1 MPRSTDPEKHPEQ
14 PRPAADGADVR
25 ENMLAVVAAATSK
38 ITPVTLQ
45 RKLRKAF
52 GYDRRQV
59 RDGLA
64 GLVAKG
70 ELNYIDE
77 AGRTIVE
84 MAFNRP
90 VRVSRKIFLVP
101 AGLTLADE
109 KEKVPVVI
117 QPGAAFG
124 DGRHP
129 STRLALTGLEWA
141 VDQLYPFSGRSAATV
156 LDIGTGSG
164 VLLVAALRLGI
175 GSGIGLDIDPCAVSE
190 AITNIRLNGLA
201 ARAAASHHG
210 IQKLDR
216 EYALICANLRWPT
229 LKSMR
234 DPIKQRLQPG
244 GALLVSGIQSAEVTA
259 LTAWYAKAGFRCR
272 WRSERCGWAA
282 VVMQPADR

>member
-14 PRPAADGADVR
+14 SHPTSDGAAVR
-25 ENMLAVVAAATSK
+25 ENMLAVIAAATSK

-52 GYDRRQV
+52 GYDRRKV
-59 RDGLA
+59 RNALA

-101 AGLTLADE
+101 AGHTLEDE
-109 KEKVPVVI
+109 KNKLPVVI

-129 STRLALTGLEWA
+129 STRLALTGVEWA
-141 VDQLYPFSGRSAATV
+141 VDHLFPLSGRSAATV

-175 GSGIGLDIDPCAVSE
+175 DSGIGLDIDPCAVSE
-190 AITNIRLNGLA
+190 ATTNIRLNGLT
-201 ARAAASHHG
+201 ARAAVSNHG
-210 IQKLDR
+210 IEKLDR
-216 EYALICANLRWPT
+216 KYELICANLRWPT

-234 DPIKQRLQPG
+234 DPIKRRLRPA
-244 GALLVSGIQSAEVTA
+244 GALVVSGIQSVEVTA
-259 LTAWYAKAGFRCR
+259 LTDWYAKANFQCR
-272 WRSERCGWAA
+272 WRSGRCNWAA
-282 VVMQPADR
+282 AVLQPADR